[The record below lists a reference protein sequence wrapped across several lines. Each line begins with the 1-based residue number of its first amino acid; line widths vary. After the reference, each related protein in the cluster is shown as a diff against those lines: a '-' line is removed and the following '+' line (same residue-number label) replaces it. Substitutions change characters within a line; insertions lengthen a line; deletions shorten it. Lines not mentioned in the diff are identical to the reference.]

1 MSLTHKALNAMG
13 IEPEKIEQILE
24 MHRETLDSIKAD
36 KDKAVEE
43 SKKYKADADR
53 LAEVEKELNDY
64 KAKESQPDVY
74 KEKYDKIKKEYET
87 YKGEVTAK
95 ETKAAKT
102 KAYRDMLKDIGV
114 SEKRLDSVMR
124 VADLDS
130 FELDENG
137 AIKDVEGLKAS
148 AKSEWSDFIVSEGKA
163 GAKTPTPPSNTGGN
177 AMTKQQIL
185 DIKDPI
191 ARHKAMAEN
200 MEVFGIGKE

>member
-1 MSLTHKALNAMG
+1 MSLKPSALKAMG

-74 KEKYDKIKKEYET
+74 KEKYDKLKKEFDT

-95 ETKAAKT
+95 ETKEAKT
-102 KAYRDMLKDIGV
+102 KAYRELLKEIGV
-114 SEKRLDSVMR
+114 SEKRLDAVLR
-124 VADLDS
+124 IADLDS
-130 FELDENG
+130 FELEDG
-137 AIKDVEGLKAS
+137 KIKDVDELKAK
-148 AKSEWSDFIVSEGKA
+148 AKEEWSDYIVSESTK
-163 GAKTPTPPSNTGGN
+163 GAKTATPPRNTGGTTI
-177 AMTKQQIL
+177 TKQQIM
-185 DIKDPI
+185 DMKDPV
-191 ARHKAMAEN
+191 ARQKAIAEN
-200 MEVFGIGKE
+200 PEMFGI

>member
-64 KAKESQPDVY
+64 KAKESQPDAY
-74 KEKYDKIKKEYET
+74 KEKYDKLKKEFDT

-95 ETKAAKT
+95 ETKEAKT
-102 KAYRDMLKDIGV
+102 KAYRDLLKSIGV
-114 SEKRLDSVMR
+114 SEKRLDAVLR
-124 VADLDS
+124 IADLDS
-130 FELDENG
+130 FELEDG
-137 AIKDVEGLKAS
+137 KIKDVDELKKK
-148 AKSEWSDFIVSEGKA
+148 AKEEWSDYIVSESA
-163 GAKTPTPPSNTGGN
+163 QGAKTPTPPSNVGGN
-177 AMTKQQIL
+177 KMTKEQIL
-185 DIKDPI
+185 NIKDAE
-191 ARHKAMAEN
+191 ARQQAMLEN
-200 MEVFGIGKE
+200 REAFGF

>member
-64 KAKESQPDVY
+64 KAKESQPDAY
-74 KEKYDKIKKEYET
+74 KEKYDKLKKEFDT

-95 ETKAAKT
+95 ETKEAKT
-102 KAYRDMLKDIGV
+102 KAYRDLLKEIGV
-114 SEKRLDSVMR
+114 SEKRLDAVLR
-124 VADLDS
+124 IADLDS
-130 FELDENG
+130 FELEDG
-137 AIKDVEGLKAS
+137 KIKDVDELKTK
-148 AKSEWSDFIVSEGKA
+148 AKEEWSDYIVSESTK
-163 GAKTPTPPSNTGGN
+163 GAKTVTPPKNTGGTTL
-177 AMTKQQIL
+177 TKQQIM
-185 DIKDPI
+185 DMKDPV
-191 ARHKAMAEN
+191 ARQKAIAEN
-200 MEVFGIGKE
+200 PEMFGI